1 VTEAHRP
8 RIDTLPLDAMQCSIL
23 DLVLDMI
30 VPPGPDRRL
39 PGASQVGVP
48 AHLMAWAPQL
58 IPLLAAELD
67 RLAAESRSRHG
78 CDVPALQAAQRQA
91 LVDAIRL
98 VEPGFMRQLALET
111 VTCYYQDDRVLAALD
126 EPLRAPYPQ
135 GYQVLQGDLGLLAP
149 VRRRGKM
156 YRDTP

>member
-8 RIDTLPLDAMQCSIL
+8 RHDALPLHARQCAIL

-30 VPPGPDRRL
+30 VPPGPDGRL

-58 IPLLAAELD
+58 MPVLAAELD
-67 RLAAESRSRHG
+67 RLTDESRRRHG
-78 CDVPALQAAQRQA
+78 CDFPVLQAAQRQA
-91 LVDAIRL
+91 LVDAIRG
-98 VEPGFMRQLALET
+98 VEPSFMRPLALET
-111 VTCYYQDDRVLAALD
+111 VTCYYQDDRVLAALE

-156 YRDTP
+156 YRDAP

>member
-1 VTEAHRP
+1 MTEAPRP
-8 RIDTLPLDAMQCSIL
+8 RHDTLPLDAMQCAIL

-30 VPPGPDRRL
+30 VPPGPDGRL

-58 IPLLAAELD
+58 MPVLAAELD
-67 RLAAESRSRHG
+67 RLTDESRRRHS
-78 CDVPALQAAQRQA
+78 CDFTALQAAQRQA
-91 LVDAIRL
+91 LVDAIRG
-98 VEPGFMRQLALET
+98 VEPGFMRPLALET
-111 VTCYYQDDRVLAALD
+111 VTRYYQDDRVLAALE

-156 YRDTP
+156 YRDAP

>member
-1 VTEAHRP
+1 
-8 RIDTLPLDAMQCSIL
+8 MQCSIL
-23 DLVLDMI
+23 DIVLDMI
-30 VPPGPDRRL
+30 VPPGSDGRL

-48 AHLMAWAPQL
+48 AHLMAWAPPL
-58 IPLLAAELD
+58 ILVLAAELD

-78 CDVPALQAAQRQA
+78 CDFPALQAAQCQA
-91 LVDAIRL
+91 LVDAIRWGA
-98 VEPGFMRQLALET
+98 PGFMRQLALET